1 MGLQRQVPAPTV
13 DRTSPARLIPM
24 PPFSPQIEDIFVKYG
39 RIRQVDLKT
48 PARPPAFAF
57 IEFDD
62 SRDASDAVRGRDG
75 YDFYGHRLRVELA
88 KGSARGAV
96 DRTSRSSR
104 DFRPRQ
110 TGFRVRVKGLPM
122 SASWQDLKDHFRRV
136 VTPSYTNVIRE
147 RGQAI
152 GVVEFD
158 TLEDME
164 RAIRWEG
171 GGGVSE
177 GWLAHVDEAIALRMP
192 AAHV

>member
-1 MGLQRQVPAPTV
+1 
-13 DRTSPARLIPM
+13 M

-96 DRTSRSSR
+96 DRSSRSSR

-164 RAIRWEG
+164 RAIRWAG
-171 GGGVSE
+171 AGGGVE
-177 GWLAHVDEAIALRMP
+177 GWLARAHDVIALGTP